1 MSLTQQSD
9 SETEAGSRHL
19 RGGVL
24 TVLIKV
30 FLLKGQISTWSVSL
44 TQPLSVNAKIA
55 H

>member
-1 MSLTQQSD
+1 MSLRQ
-9 SETEAGSRHL
+9 EADTFAEA
-19 RGGVL
+19 L